1 MKMLI
6 LSLICLLTGFLLLGS
21 VLLMACQPSFALEY
35 QYTTVSPDAATPRRV
50 IPIWMDGD
58 FGTADQVAIR
68 DAVSAWNHALNGYVV
83 LQVVDNNFRMEPS
96 KIVLQVRQGGWLFLK
111 IKEDNP
117 IIPAPPVVGEKVVG
131 FTNMVGGSHLYI
143 IRERLYNEDVF
154 GIALHEMG
162 HLLGASHRGD
172 KLMHPQYTRVRY
184 QCVDKETMQQVA
196 EYQHLDAEHLNYCV
210 EIQ

>member
-6 LSLICLLTGFLLLGS
+6 LSLICLLAGFLLLVGGS
-21 VLLMACQPSFALEY
+21 LMACQSSFALEY
-35 QYTTVSPDAATPRRV
+35 QYTTVSPGVNAPRRI
-50 IPIWMDGD
+50 IPIWIDGD
-58 FGTADQVAIR
+58 FGTADQVAIG

-111 IKEDNP
+111 IKGDNP
-117 IIPAPPVVGEKVVG
+117 IIPVPPVVGEKVVG
-131 FTNMVGGSHLYI
+131 FTNMIGGTHLYI

-154 GIALHEMG
+154 GIALHEIG
-162 HLLGASHRGD
+162 HLLGAGHKGD